1 MTSDAGIGGIDIT
14 PLMAGKAIGSD
25 GGMGPGEGVNIVMIE
40 VGWSPCGLRMTCFAG
55 GGEVGGDMVWIGRLV
70 VLVGMAPQ
78 TYFRRVGVIP
88 IVAGCTIVF
97 NGNMGACQYIV
108 IVVNWEGGWLPSRKC
123 CMTCFACVRNI
134 GCYVV
139 WIRRFIKIYV
149 MTAIAYGGCSG
160 ITFFVTFYTIG
171 CDMRPC

>member
-1 MTSDAGIGGIDIT
+1 M
-14 PLMAGKAIGSD
+14 
-25 GGMGPGEGVNIVMIE
+25 
-40 VGWSPCGLRMTCFAG
+40 RMTCFAG

-123 CMTCFACVRNI
+123 CMTCFASSRNI
-134 GCYVV
+134 ERCVIWIDGCRIILSVA
-139 WIRRFIKIYV
+139 
-149 MTAIAYGGCSG
+149 AIAFCRSSRIAMGVA
-160 ITFFVTFYTIG
+160 FDTIG
-171 CDMRPC
+171 GEMRPC